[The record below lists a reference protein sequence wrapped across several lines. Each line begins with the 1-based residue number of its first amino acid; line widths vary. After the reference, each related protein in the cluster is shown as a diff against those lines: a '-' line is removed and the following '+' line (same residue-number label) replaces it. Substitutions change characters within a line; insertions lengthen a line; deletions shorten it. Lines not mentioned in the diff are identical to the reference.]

1 MTQRY
6 MRNIGPLTLEE
17 QACLSSKTVFI
28 AGLGGLGGYL
38 MEHMLRVGVGRIIVA
53 DGDAFNCSNLNRQL
67 LCTESNIGMAKAH
80 AAAHRAASVN
90 PSVTV
95 TTISQFIT
103 EENCLDLL
111 SDSDL
116 VLDGLDNIAAR
127 RILSHGCD
135 CRGIP
140 LVHGAVRDW
149 YTQICVI
156 PPNSN
161 LLDRI
166 YPPDT
171 QGDGATGCLSPLPA
185 LCASMQA
192 AQAILL
198 LCGRKSP
205 LWGKMLLIDLL
216 HAEQALLPLVPEDSA
231 PEERPAPFDCI

>member
-1 MTQRY
+1 MFQRY
-6 MRNIGPLTLEE
+6 MRNIGPLTPEE

-28 AGLGGLGGYL
+28 ASLGGLGGHL
-38 MEHMLRVGVGRIIVA
+38 MEHMLRVGVGRIIAA

-67 LCTESNIGMAKAH
+67 LCTEDNIGMAKAD
-80 AAAHRAASVN
+80 AAAHRAAIVN

-95 TTISQFIT
+95 TAVPQFIT
-103 EENCLDLL
+103 EENCVDLL

-116 VLDGLDNIAAR
+116 VLDGLDNVDTR
-127 RILSHGCD
+127 RILANGCD
-135 CRGIP
+135 RRGIP

-149 YTQICVI
+149 YAQVCVI

-171 QGDGATGCLSPLPA
+171 QGDGAAGCLSPLPA
-185 LCASMQA
+185 LCASVQA

-198 LCGRKSP
+198 LCGRKSS
-205 LWGKMLLIDLL
+205 LWGKLLLIDLL
-216 HAEQALLPLVPEDSA
+216 HAEQALVPLVSGDPASA
-231 PEERPAPFDCI
+231 EGSFTV